1 MSTYRGFLVAGASL
15 LATTIAAQSADLY
28 GAHGGRGSIKDDYVQ
43 AAPRGCPTWYARIDG
58 GYTTY
63 DRPAMTQVG
72 IDDHVGA
79 RFTDTGTLGGGIGRY
94 FTCSIRGDIT
104 VDHRYESDAKGF
116 NANPYAPNYGQMK
129 WGYESTSV
137 MANIYYDFNAGARFT
152 PYIGFG
158 LGGVHNNFIKGG
170 GTVGNGARKFVN
182 GVEQASGAIGTPTT
196 VGAGSDWHVAAAAMT
211 GFVFSMTDR
220 LKLDTGYRFMYLGAT
235 KTGQTANAFGGTG
248 GVVHVDSMHAHE
260 FRVGLRYDIR

>member
-1 MSTYRGFLVAGASL
+1 MSSYRGFLVAGASL

-43 AAPRGCPTWYARIDG
+43 TAPRGCPTWYARIDG
-58 GYTTY
+58 GYSTY

-94 FTCSIRGDIT
+94 FTCNIRGDVT

-116 NANPYAPNYGQMK
+116 NANPFAPNYGQMK

-137 MANIYYDFNAGARFT
+137 MTNIYYDFNAGARFT

-158 LGGVHNNFIKGG
+158 LGGIHNKFNKGG
-170 GTVGNGARKFVN
+170 GTVGVGAANPADV
-182 GVEQASGAIGTPTT
+182 GTPTT
-196 VGAGSDWHVAAAAMT
+196 VDAGSDWHVAAAAMT

-235 KTGQTANAFGGTG
+235 KTGQTANSFGGTG
-248 GVVHVDSMHAHE
+248 GPIHVDNMHAHE
-260 FRVGLRYDIR
+260 FRVGLRCDIR